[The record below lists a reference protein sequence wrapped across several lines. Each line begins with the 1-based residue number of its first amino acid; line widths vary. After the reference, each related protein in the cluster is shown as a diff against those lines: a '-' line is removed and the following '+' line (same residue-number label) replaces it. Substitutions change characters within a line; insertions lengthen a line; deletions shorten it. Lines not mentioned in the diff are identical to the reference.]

1 MPATPSHEPLA
12 GATHASRFAPGRTR
26 DIICLGRLAV
36 DLYAEQIGARLEDV
50 TSFAKYLGGS
60 SANIAFGCARL
71 GLASAMLARV
81 GNDHMGRFL
90 TETLTRE
97 GCDASHTRIDPD
109 RLTALVLLGIKDR
122 DTFPLIFYRENCAD
136 MALDESDF
144 DEAFI
149 ASSKALLITGTH
161 FSTERVNRASRRA
174 LDYARRNQ
182 VRTVL
187 DIDYRPVLWGLTGKA
202 DGETR
207 FVASESVTAH
217 LQHILPLFDLIIGT
231 EEEFCIAGGKHE
243 LVDSLAIVR
252 DVTSATLVVKRG
264 PLGCTIVDGN
274 VPASIDQAPTYRGV
288 EVEVLNVL
296 GAGDA
301 FASGFLSEW
310 LRDASLERC
319 AQTGNICGALVVS
332 RHACAPAMPTPTE
345 LDYFRAAAAR
355 DPARMRRPELDA
367 TLARLH
373 RVSVKHPARDEVLG
387 FAFDHRN
394 QFFELARQT
403 GASEARIS
411 RLKQLFV
418 EAVAQTERAL
428 GLDGR
433 IGVLID
439 DRYGQDALNAAT
451 GRGWW
456 IGRPIELPGSMPLV
470 FDHGRSIGTT
480 LASWPREHVV
490 KCLVHYHPDEA
501 VEDRIEQEAQLR
513 ALYDAVQASGH
524 ELLLEIIP
532 PRRASLPDA
541 PDTVYR
547 AIKRLYNLGIEPEW
561 WKLAPLEPQQWQAID
576 SLIAERDPYCRGVVL
591 LGLSA
596 GVDQLTEGFRAAAT
610 SLTCKGF
617 TVGRTIFHEPSR
629 AWLAGEIDDS
639 QLVAGVRGTF
649 ETLIGAWRT
658 ARASVGTD
666 ATPQPAGAPREMLD
680 DSHAHVRSPAPE
692 GTTASLGAIRQ
703 EAV

>member
-1 MPATPSHEPLA
+1 MAASDNTSGDALA
-12 GATHASRFAPGRTR
+12 DPSRFALGRAR

-36 DLYAEQIGARLEDV
+36 DLYAQQIGARLEDV
-50 TSFAKYLGGS
+50 SSFARYLGGS

-71 GLASAMLARV
+71 GLASAMLSRV

-90 TETLTRE
+90 TETLVQE
-97 GCDASHTRIDPD
+97 GCDTSHTRVDME

-136 MALDESDF
+136 MALDENDF

-207 FVASESVTAH
+207 FIADESVTAH
-217 LQHILPLFDLIIGT
+217 LQRILPLFDLVIGT
-231 EEEFCIAGGKHE
+231 EEEFRIAGGKHE
-243 LVDSLAIVR
+243 LIDALAMVR
-252 DVTSATLVVKRG
+252 AVTSATLVVKRG
-264 PLGCTIVDGN
+264 ALGATVIDGT
-274 VPASIDQAPTYRGV
+274 VPASIDDAPTYRGV

-310 LRDASLERC
+310 LRDAPLERC
-319 AQTGNICGALVVS
+319 VNTANICGALVVS
-332 RHACAPAMPTPTE
+332 RHACAPAMPTPAE
-345 LDYFRAAAAR
+345 LDYFRAAAKR
-355 DPARMRRPELDA
+355 DPASMRRPDRDA
-367 TLARLH
+367 ALARLH
-373 RVSVKHPARDEVLG
+373 RVSVKRTPRDEVLG

-394 QFFELARQT
+394 QFFELAQQT
-403 GASEARIS
+403 GASEARIAQ
-411 RLKQLFV
+411 LKQRFV
-418 EAVAQTERAL
+418 DAVSVTEREL
-428 GLDGR
+428 GLSGR

-456 IGRPIELPGSMPLV
+456 IGRPVELPGSMPLV
-470 FDHGRSIGTT
+470 FEHGRSIGTT

-490 KCLVHYHPDEA
+490 KCLVHYHPDAPIEER
-501 VEDRIEQEAQLR
+501 VEQEAQLR
-513 ALYDAVQASGH
+513 ALYDATQASGH
-524 ELLLEIIP
+524 ELLLEVIP
-532 PRRASLPDA
+532 PKRASLPDA
-541 PDTVYR
+541 PDTVHR
-547 AIKRLYNLGIEPEW
+547 ALKRLYNLGIQPEW
-561 WKLAPLEPQQWQAID
+561 WKLAPLTAQQWKAID
-576 SLIAERDPYCRGVVL
+576 ALIAERDPYCRGVVL

-596 GVDQLTEGFRAAAT
+596 TVELLIDGFRAAAAST
-610 SLTCKGF
+610 TCKGF

-629 AWLAGEIDDS
+629 AWLAGEIDDD
-639 QLVAGVRGTF
+639 QLITGVRSTF
-649 ETLIGAWRT
+649 ETLIGAWRA
-658 ARASVGTD
+658 AREGVA
-666 ATPQPAGAPREMLD
+666 PQPSNTRRE
-680 DSHAHVRSPAPE
+680 AA
-692 GTTASLGAIRQ
+692 
-703 EAV
+703 

>member
-1 MPATPSHEPLA
+1 MAATQDIPD
-12 GATHASRFAPGRTR
+12 ATAASESRFAPGRAR
-26 DIICLGRLAV
+26 DVICLGRLAV

-50 TSFAKYLGGS
+50 ASFAKYLGGS

-71 GLASAMLARV
+71 GLASAMLSRV

-90 TETLTRE
+90 TETLARE
-97 GCDASHTRIDPD
+97 GCDVSHTRTDME

-174 LDYARRNQ
+174 LDYARRNR

-207 FVASESVTAH
+207 FVADENVTAH
-217 LQHILPLFDLIIGT
+217 LQGILPHFDLVIGT
-231 EEEFCIAGGKHE
+231 EEEFRIAGGKHE
-243 LVDSLAIVR
+243 LVDALKMVR
-252 DVTSATLVVKRG
+252 TVTSATLVVKRG
-264 PLGCTIVDGN
+264 PLGCTIVEGA
-274 VPASIDQAPTYRGV
+274 VPADIDDAPTHGGTQ
-288 EVEVLNVL
+288 VEVLNVL

-310 LRDASLERC
+310 LRDAPLERC
-319 AQTGNICGALVVS
+319 ASTANICGALVVS
-332 RHACAPAMPTPTE
+332 RHGCAPAMPTPAE

-355 DPARMRRPELDA
+355 DPIRMRRPDRDA
-367 TLARLH
+367 ELARLH
-373 RVSVKHPARDEVLG
+373 RVSVKRQAREEVLG

-394 QFFELARQT
+394 QFFELAQQT
-403 GASEARIS
+403 GANEARIS
-411 RLKQLFV
+411 ELKQRFV
-418 EAVAQTERAL
+418 EAVAQTETAL
-428 GLDGR
+428 GLEGR
-433 IGVLID
+433 IAVLID

-456 IGRPIELPGSMPLV
+456 IGRPVELPGSMPLV

-490 KCLVHYHPDEA
+490 KCLVQYHPDETIE
-501 VEDRIEQEAQLR
+501 VRIEQEAQLR

-524 ELLLEIIP
+524 ELLLEVIP
-532 PRRASLPDA
+532 PKRPSLPDA
-541 PDTVYR
+541 PDTVFR
-547 AIKRLYNLGIEPEW
+547 ALKRLYNLGIRPEW
-561 WKLAPLEPQQWQAID
+561 WKLAPLPAQQWRAID
-576 SLIAERDPYCRGVVL
+576 ALIAERDPYCRGVVL
-591 LGLSA
+591 LGLAA
-596 GVDQLTEGFRAAAT
+596 GVEELCAGFVAAAA
-610 SLTCKGF
+610 SATCRGF
-617 TVGRTIFHEPSR
+617 TVGRTIFHEASH
-629 AWLAGEIDDS
+629 AWLAGEIGDAELIAS
-639 QLVAGVRGTF
+639 VRGKF
-649 ETLIGAWRT
+649 ETLIAAWRA
-658 ARASVGTD
+658 ARANT
-666 ATPQPAGAPREMLD
+666 
-680 DSHAHVRSPAPE
+680 RSPAS
-692 GTTASLGAIRQ
+692 ARR
-703 EAV
+703 EAA